1 VTDAAGTR
9 TFSYYESWTDDSY
22 EAELRNKSGRPQSE
36 TLPAFLGGH
45 TLTYD
50 YQYGVSGRANG
61 AASGLQLDTGSLYS
75 VAYGYD
81 ALLRPGS
88 VTYNGGTPWVYSYV
102 ANANLIDTVSQ
113 TGGYSRDYDYLSD
126 SNRLDKMKHQW
137 GASSA
142 SAVETRVT
150 YDPSSRLRNTEKT
163 QGTAW
168 MSVLGRSDESGV
180 HTDYSYTD
188 RYELTSS
195 GKYLLNADWS
205 VGAAVTGTAR
215 EYAFDPIGNRM
226 SDQAGSYTPNE
237 LNQYTATPTAATLTY
252 DANGNLTG
260 DGAATYAYDAENRLI
275 TMNRVQGAKSRYTYD
290 YLGRR
295 IRRTATGMTTQRYL
309 YDGWNLIA
317 ELDDSGTITRQFVW
331 GLDVSGSAQGAGGV
345 GGLLEIDAGG
355 TSQYYPIY
363 DASHNVIGLYSGTGA
378 IAAAYEYDP
387 FGNKQTGL
395 GTYAK
400 DNPFRFST
408 KYTDPDS
415 GLVYYGMRY
424 YSAKLGRFLNQ
435 DPIEEAGGINLYA
448 FCGNDG
454 VNRFDLLGLD
464 SGFLDWLGSIFGG
477 GSSSSSSRPPD
488 IPGEYA
494 DATVRLPEITVGGGG
509 NPGQSGDVSSAGDSS
524 HYDAIKSYQ
533 DGRTIDDVNAS
544 MRSNSTAGVDLST
557 PADRSYAREVALN
570 GHRGDYYPF
579 AGISSP
585 ANGTYFTLD
594 NGLKVVGAG
603 LGSVGLGADI
613 SSRIG
618 RDLTTLAKLSIR
630 DRQILELAAKRI
642 GEAGF
647 ALAIAS
653 SANDWRTDRV
663 TWRTFVDP
671 IMAGAGLVPSPYG
684 VTQIFSGAYGLGTA
698 VYDVTHLE
706 ADKNSHN

>member
-1 VTDAAGTR
+1 MR
-9 TFSYYESWTDDSY
+9 FC
-22 EAELRNKSGRPQSE
+22 RRPF
-36 TLPAFLGGH
+36 T
-45 TLTYD
+45 
-50 YQYGVSGRANG
+50 
-61 AASGLQLDTGSLYS
+61 
-75 VAYGYD
+75 
-81 ALLRPGS
+81 
-88 VTYNGGTPWVYSYV
+88 YSYV

-113 TGGYSRDYDYLSD
+113 AGGYSRDYDYLST
-126 SNRLDKMKHQW
+126 SNRLDQMKHQW
-137 GASSA
+137 GTSSA

-168 MSVLGRSDESGV
+168 MSVLGRSGESGV

-195 GKYLLNADWS
+195 GKYVLQPDGS

-215 EYAFDPIGNRM
+215 EYAFDPMGNRM

-252 DANGNLTG
+252 DANGNLTN
-260 DGAATYAYDAENRLI
+260 DGVATYAYDAENRLI
-275 TMNRVQGAKSRYTYD
+275 TMNRDHGASSHYTYD

-331 GLDVSGSAQGAGGV
+331 GLDVSGSLQGAGGV

-395 GTYAK
+395 GAYAAA
-400 DNPFRFST
+400 NPFRFST

-454 VNRFDLLGLD
+454 VNRWDMLG
-464 SGFLDWLGSIFGG
+464 
-477 GSSSSSSRPPD
+477 
-488 IPGEYA
+488 
-494 DATVRLPEITVGGGG
+494 
-509 NPGQSGDVSSAGDSS
+509 NSAMGDSFIETGS
-524 HYDAIKSYQ
+524 PFSGSVDGTYPRLTFTASDGSGMKSEEIY
-533 DGRTIDDVNAS
+533 DGRNAS
-544 MRSNSTAGVDLST
+544 SVVVQNPPGAQ
-557 PADRSYAREVALN
+557 AA
-570 GHRGDYYPF
+570 
-579 AGISSP
+579 
-585 ANGTYFTLD
+585 ANQLI
-594 NGLKVVGAG
+594 K
-603 LGSVGLGADI
+603 
-613 SSRIG
+613 
-618 RDLTTLAKLSIR
+618 
-630 DRQILELAAKRI
+630 
-642 GEAGF
+642 
-647 ALAIAS
+647 
-653 SANDWRTDRV
+653 
-663 TWRTFVDP
+663 
-671 IMAGAGLVPSPYG
+671 
-684 VTQIFSGAYGLGTA
+684 
-698 VYDVTHLE
+698 
-706 ADKNSHN
+706 DKNLKTGD